1 MNVVVVSGNL
11 VRDPELKSV
20 GDSKVVSFS
29 VAVNSVRG
37 SGDNKREETSYLDCE
52 AWGRQ
57 AEVIAQY
64 LKKGDGILVN
74 GELKQDR
81 WEDTDGNK
89 RSKIKVNVNRFD
101 FMSKGK
107 NSSNLAETP
116 SNEEAGTVEV
126 GEDIPF

>member
-11 VRDPELKSV
+11 VRDPELKNV
-20 GDSKVVSFS
+20 GESKVVSFS
-29 VAVNSVRG
+29 VAVNTVRG
-37 SGDNKREETSYLDCE
+37 SGDNRREDTSYVDCE

-64 LKKGDGILVN
+64 MKKGDPILVN
-74 GELKQDR
+74 GELRQDR

-89 RSKIKVNVNRFD
+89 RSKIKVNVSRFD

-107 NSSNLAETP
+107 NASNLAETP
-116 SNEEAGTVEV
+116 SSEQAGVEV
-126 GEDIPF
+126 GEGIPF